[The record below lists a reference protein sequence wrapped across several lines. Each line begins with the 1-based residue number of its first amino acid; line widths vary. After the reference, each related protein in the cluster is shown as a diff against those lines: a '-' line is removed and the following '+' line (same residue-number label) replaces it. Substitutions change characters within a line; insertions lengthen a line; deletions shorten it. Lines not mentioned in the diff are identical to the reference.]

1 MADPPARWQ
10 ALLLFALIVAA
21 APAAIGRIGAAS
33 DKAIF
38 VAALDNAG
46 KPVKGLTAADFA
58 LREDGVDREITDVKP
73 ATEPLQIVLLA
84 DTTKGVDEI
93 LQDMRRSLTAF
104 VHQVHTASPDT
115 SIRVMEFGQA
125 AVGITPFSSSTDDLE
140 KAIGRLAGKPGAASV
155 LLEGIIRAS
164 DDLAKRPSPRR
175 AIVAVNIEPSDEQSR
190 EEPKKIIE
198 SMRRSVAQLWAI
210 SYQRGTAKNPQRD
223 LVLNA
228 LTKNTG
234 GRREFIVGVSAI
246 ETILKDYADALT
258 SQYEV
263 TYKRPE
269 GKAQVVQ
276 VGIRREGVKLYASG
290 FAPQ

>member
-1 MADPPARWQ
+1 MAVRRAGWQ
-10 ALLLFALIVAA
+10 AAFVLVVIAGATQAATGGKVAA
-21 APAAIGRIGAAS
+21 A
-33 DKAIF
+33 DKTIF
-38 VAALDNAG
+38 VAALDPAG
-46 KPVKGLTAADFA
+46 KPVKGLTAVDFA

-73 ATEPLQIVLLA
+73 ATQPLQIVLLA

-104 VHQVHTASPDT
+104 VRQVHSASPDA

-125 AVGITPFSSSTDDLE
+125 AVGVTPFSSSTDDLE

-164 DDLAKRPSPRR
+164 DDLGKRPSPRR
-175 AIVAVNIEPSDEQSR
+175 AIVAVNMEPSDEQSR

-223 LVLNA
+223 VVLNA

-234 GRREFIVGVSAI
+234 GRREFIVGISAI

-276 VGIRREGVKLYASG
+276 VGVRREGVKLYASG

>member
-1 MADPPARWQ
+1 MTVPARWQ
-10 ALLLFALIVAA
+10 ALFLVVLIAA
-21 APAAIGRIGAAS
+21 ATEVPLGRVGAAS
-33 DKAIF
+33 DKTIF
-38 VAALDNAG
+38 VAALDPAG

-73 ATEPLQIVLLA
+73 ATQPLQIVLLA
-84 DTTKGVDEI
+84 DTSKGVDDI

-104 VHQVHTASPDT
+104 VRQVHASSPDA

-125 AVGITPFSSSTDDLE
+125 AVAVTPFSTSTEDLE
-140 KAIGRLAGKPGAASV
+140 KAVGRIAGKPGAASV
-155 LLEGIIRAS
+155 LLEALVRAS
-164 DDLAKRPSPRR
+164 GDLEKRPSARR
-175 AIVAVNIEPSDEQSR
+175 AIVSVNLEPNDEQSR

-198 SMRRSVAQLWAI
+198 ALRRSVAQVWSV

-223 LVLNA
+223 LVLNT

-263 TYKRPE
+263 IYKRPE

>member
-1 MADPPARWQ
+1 MAARLAR
-10 ALLLFALIVAA
+10 ALFLPLLIVAA
-21 APAAIGRIGAAS
+21 TPIVFTRAGAAS
-33 DKAIF
+33 DKSVF
-38 VAALDNAG
+38 VAALDDAG
-46 KPVKGLTAADFA
+46 KPVKGLTTADFA
-58 LREDGVDREITDVKP
+58 LREDGVDREITEVKP
-73 ATEPLQIVLLA
+73 ASQPLQIVLLA
-84 DTTKGVDEI
+84 DTTKAADEI
-93 LQDMRRSLTAF
+93 LQDLRRSLTAF
-104 VHQVHTASPDT
+104 VKQVHGANPDA
-115 SIRVMEFGQA
+115 SIRLMEFGQA
-125 AVGITPFSSSTDDLE
+125 AVGITPFSTSTEDLE

-155 LLEGIIRAS
+155 LLEAIIAAS
-164 DDLAKRPSPRR
+164 GDLAKRPSPRR
-175 AIVAVNIEPSDEQSR
+175 AIVSINIEPNDEQSR

-198 SMRRSVAQLWAI
+198 SLRRSVAQLWAI

-234 GRREFIVGVSAI
+234 GRREFIVGISAI

-263 TYKRPE
+263 VYKRP
-269 GKAQVVQ
+269 GDKAQVVQ